1 MKSTPAERAPI
12 RTTRWVFAAVLLV
25 LAAGLL
31 APSGAAAAD
40 TVRWQPAAIWG
51 ADVRSLA
58 VHPLDPDTVVAG
70 TSSGQ
75 IYLSTDGGEEWR
87 EAGIYLPFP
96 GWVVA
101 SLVFEPGAPA
111 EGEPTRLWAGLRGVW
126 GDGMVSVS
134 DDLGETWD
142 HREGDF
148 PDLPVYALAL
158 SPGGI
163 PGRPGTVYAG
173 TLDGVWATTDGG
185 RRWSKVTRGVEEMGK
200 VTSLWVPEDEPGTVV
215 AGTWRRA
222 YKSEDHGATWR
233 GVFEGMF
240 IDSEV
245 FTLIPTAQPGEVWA
259 STCNWVYQ
267 SLDGGESWRR
277 FVEGMDERRA
287 TAFSALP
294 WGRLLTGT
302 VAGLYV
308 SDDQGRHW
316 KRTSGD
322 ELSIHTIAHHPGKNR
337 VFLGT
342 EGSGVWVSTDGGDT
356 VRPSSVG
363 MTNLRVADVAA
374 TPNELFV
381 AVNHAGPGSGIY
393 VSRDGGRSFPG
404 RPSELPTVLDLAAEL
419 LPDSASPDG
428 ARVWAGTERG
438 LYERRAGGWVRV
450 EAFGQERV
458 EQVLAG
464 GGRMVV
470 RTHDE
475 VWERT
480 KLDPA
485 DPLKDVFQKTP
496 YSHGSPR
503 SAALRGGDLW
513 VTDGAGLYRVAD
525 GSNHTVEAPFSRGR
539 VSALGARLVYAGEQ
553 GTFVRGAAGEAAEAW
568 EVLGTEPSRVLP
580 TGDAE
585 HPAVLFEGGPGGDR
599 VRLLD
604 ARGEVA
610 REVALPIPPRFVD
623 AVLVHDGR
631 LFLATSGFGLL
642 STELDVEEKESASEA
657 P

>member
-1 MKSTPAERAPI
+1 MKSIAAERVLA
-12 RTTRWVFAAVLLV
+12 RTTRTVSVLLGIFV
-25 LAAGLL
+25 LAGLL
-31 APSGAAAAD
+31 GPAGAPPAAASEA
-40 TVRWQPAAIWG
+40 VRWQPASIWG

-58 VHPLDPDTVVAG
+58 VHPSDPDTVVAG

-87 EAGIYLPFP
+87 EAGVYLPFP
-96 GWVVA
+96 GWVVS
-101 SLVFEPGAPA
+101 SLVFEPGAPGA
-111 EGEPTRLWAGLRGVW
+111 GTGRAPRLWAGLRGVW

-134 DDLGETWD
+134 DDLGKSWD

-158 SPGGI
+158 V
-163 PGRPGTVYAG
+163 PGRKETVYAG
-173 TLDGVWATTDGG
+173 TLDGVWLTRDGG
-185 RRWSKVTRGVEEMGK
+185 TRWHKTSRDVEEMGK
-200 VTSLWVPEDEPGTVV
+200 VTSLWVPEDEPDTVV

-222 YKSEDHGATWR
+222 YKSEDRGATWR
-233 GVFEGMF
+233 GIFEGMF
-240 IDSEV
+240 IDSEI
-245 FTLIPTAQPGEVWA
+245 FTLVPTGQPGEVWA

-267 SLDGGESWRR
+267 SLDQGESWRR
-277 FVEGMDERRA
+277 FVDGMDERRA
-287 TAFSALP
+287 TAFSSLK
-294 WGRLLTGT
+294 WGRFLTGT

-316 KRTSGD
+316 KRTTGE
-322 ELSIHTIAHHPGKNR
+322 ELSIHAIAHHPGRNR
-337 VFLGT
+337 IFLGT

-363 MTNLRVADVAA
+363 MTNLRVADVAVTA
-374 TPNELFV
+374 GELLV
-381 AVNHAGPGSGIY
+381 AVNHAGPRSGVF

-404 RPSELPTVLDLAAEL
+404 RPADLPTVLDLAVE
-419 LPDSASPDG
+419 PDGEG
-428 ARVWAGTERG
+428 ARVWAATERG
-438 LYERRAGGWVRV
+438 LYERRAGEWSPVM
-450 EAFGQERV
+450 AFGERRV

-464 GGRMVV
+464 DGRLVV

-475 VWERT
+475 VWER
-480 KLDPA
+480 KPA
-485 DPLKDVFQKTP
+485 GEFVRTP
-496 YSHGSPR
+496 YAHGRPR
-503 SAALRGGDLW
+503 SAALRAGELW
-513 VTDGAGLYRVAD
+513 VTDAAGLYRVAD
-525 GSNHTVEAPFSRGR
+525 GSNHTVAAPYSAGR
-539 VSALGARLVYAGEQ
+539 VAAFGERLVYAGEE
-553 GTFVRGAAGEAAEAW
+553 GTWVRDEPAEPW
-568 EVLGTEPSRVLP
+568 MELGSKPSRVLP

-585 HPAVLFEGGPGGDR
+585 HPALLFEGGE

-604 ARGEVA
+604 ARGRVA

-642 STELDVEEKESASEA
+642 STELAVDEPTAEA

>member
-1 MKSTPAERAPI
+1 MKSIPAERAPV
-12 RTTRWVFAAVLLV
+12 RTTRWLSAAVLLV

-31 APSGAAAAD
+31 APAGTARAAD

-58 VHPLDPDTVVAG
+58 VHPYEPDTVVAG

-126 GDGMVSVS
+126 GDGMVSAS
-134 DDLGETWD
+134 DDLGTSWD

-158 SPGGI
+158 SPGI
-163 PGRPGTVYAG
+163 VYAG

-185 RRWSKVTRGVEEMGK
+185 TRWSKVTRDIDGMGK
-200 VTSLWVPEDEPGTVV
+200 VTSLWVPDGEPGTVV

-222 YKSEDHGATWR
+222 YKSDDFGATWR

-245 FTLIPTAQPGEVWA
+245 FALIPTAKPGELWA
-259 STCNWVYQ
+259 PTCNWVYQ

-322 ELSIHTIAHHPGKNR
+322 ELSIHTIAHHPGRNR
-337 VFLGT
+337 IFLGT
-342 EGSGVWVSTDGGDT
+342 EGSGVWVSSDGGDT

-374 TPNELFV
+374 TPRELFV
-381 AVNHAGPGSGIY
+381 AVNHAGPGSGVY

-404 RPSELPTVLDLAAEL
+404 RPTELPTVLDLAAEP
-419 LPDSASPDG
+419 LPGSASPDG
-428 ARVWAGTERG
+428 ARIWAGTERG

-450 EAFGQERV
+450 EAFGQKRV
-458 EQVLAG
+458 EQVLTG

-480 KLDPA
+480 SFDPA
-485 DPLKDVFQKTP
+485 DPLKDVFAKTA

-503 SAALRGGDLW
+503 SAALRGGELW
-513 VTDGAGLYRVAD
+513 VTDSAGLYRVAE
-525 GSNHTVEAPFSRGR
+525 GSNHTVDAPYSRGR
-539 VSALGARLVYAGEQ
+539 VSALGGRLVYTGEK
-553 GTFVRGAAGEAAEAW
+553 GTWMRGASGDSDGAW
-568 EVLGTEPSRVLP
+568 EALGSEPSRVLP
-580 TGDAE
+580 TSDTE
-585 HPAVLFEGGPGGDR
+585 HPAVLFEGGSGGDR

-604 ARGEVA
+604 ARGEAV

-642 STELDVEEKESASEA
+642 STELSVGEPSAEA